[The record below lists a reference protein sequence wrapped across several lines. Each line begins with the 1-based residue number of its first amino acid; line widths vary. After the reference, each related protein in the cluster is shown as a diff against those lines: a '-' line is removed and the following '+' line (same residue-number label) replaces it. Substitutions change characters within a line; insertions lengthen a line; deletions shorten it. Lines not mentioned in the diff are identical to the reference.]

1 MLILCLSMHTRISR
15 RLSQRAGVTRRKLA
29 NEAEPTIPSAPGAP
43 RNRNHRCAPV
53 PWSSSDSSTLGAAEG
68 RLTAAVRLQV
78 PGPRIKAQWTV
89 RRPRHRQGRN
99 IPVQLKGNFSSAVK
113 GGPAAPR
120 LRRKTKLKNC
130 TDQQPPT
137 CLRKPHLLAQGQ
149 AGETVAHEGRHQAGP
164 GTDSMAKRATMK
176 S

>member
-1 MLILCLSMHTRISR
+1 MLILCLPMPTRISR

-53 PWSSSDSSTLGAAEG
+53 PWSSSDSSTLGVAEE

-78 PGPRIKAQWTV
+78 PGPRIKAQWKV

-99 IPVQLKGNFSSAVK
+99 IPVQLVRHDGVIPLKQAMRAVLK
-113 GGPAAPR
+113 SVPQDPTKSLGG
-120 LRRKTKLKNC
+120 TK
-130 TDQQPPT
+130 
-137 CLRKPHLLAQGQ
+137 RPHLA
-149 AGETVAHEGRHQAGP
+149 AGRQELLY
-164 GTDSMAKRATMK
+164 
-176 S
+176 